1 MRKTLV
7 GTTALI
13 AASLAMSGA
22 ANAQD
27 EGIQLGVGGYMNNFF
42 AFGENESDTRIDD
55 NETGHFSDGEIHF
68 TGEYTLD
75 NGITVGANVQLESFS
90 SGDQIDE
97 NYAYV
102 EGSFGRVQ
110 LGSENTAAY
119 LMQYAAP
126 NVGTP
131 VNSGWVTSF
140 VAPDANYSGGAGSQ
154 FRHPG
159 GSTFGDFGNDENTV
173 TYFTPRFAGFQVGAS
188 YQPTLTGAGDGANFP
203 TNRQGAEGNDGA
215 SIGAN
220 YVNSFNGFDIA
231 LAAGYRT
238 VIDQNNAVFGDE
250 PEMYSAG
257 INLGYG
263 GFTIG
268 GSWLG
273 QDSEGPGGAPT
284 VNDGNGFDVGISY
297 STGPWSVGTMAFYS
311 ETENPGF
318 NGDDEYQAY
327 QVGLAYTLGTGVEAS
342 VSGLYAKY
350 EGGTGNVGTETDGLQ
365 VISGLALSF

>member
-1 MRKTLV
+1 MRKTLF

-13 AASLAMSGA
+13 AASLAMGGA

-27 EGIQLGVGGYMNNFF
+27 NEGIQLGVGGYMNNFF
-42 AFGENESDTRIDD
+42 AIGDNESDTRVDD
-55 NETGHFSDGEIHF
+55 NETGHFSDGEIQF

-75 NGITVGANVQLESFS
+75 NGITVGANVQLESFQS
-90 SGDQIDE
+90 AGNQIDE
-97 NYAYV
+97 NYAYL
-102 EGSFGRVQ
+102 EGSFGRVN

-126 NVGTP
+126 NVGVP

-140 VAPDANYSGGAGSQ
+140 VAPDANYSAAQ

-159 GSTFGDFGNDENTV
+159 GSTFVDFGNDENTV
-173 TYFTPRFAGFQVGAS
+173 TYFTPRLAGFQVGGS
-188 YQPTLTGAGDGANFP
+188 YQPTLTGTGEGANFP
-203 TNRQGAEGNDGA
+203 TNQIGAEGNHGA
-215 SIGAN
+215 SVGVN
-220 YVNSFNGFDIA
+220 YVNSFNGFDVA
-231 LAAGYRT
+231 LAGGYRT
-238 VIDQNNAVFGDE
+238 ILDENPAVFGDE
-250 PEMYSAG
+250 PEQYSAG

-268 GSWLG
+268 ASWAG
-273 QDSEGPGGAPT
+273 QESEGPLGAET
-284 VNDGNGFDVGISY
+284 TNDGNGFDYGVSY
-297 STGPWSVGTMAFYS
+297 STGPWGIGFTGFYS

-327 QVGLAYTLGTGVEAS
+327 QVGVEYTLGAGVTTS
-342 VSGLYAKY
+342 LSGLYAKY
-350 EGGTGNVGTETDGLQ
+350 EGGVGNTGTETDGVQ

>member
-42 AFGENESDTRIDD
+42 AFGDNSSDTRIDD

-140 VAPDANYSGGAGSQ
+140 IAPDANYSAAQ
-154 FRHPG
+154 FRRPG

-188 YQPTLTGAGDGANFP
+188 YQPTLTGTGEGANFP
-203 TNRQGAEGNDGA
+203 TNRQGAVGNDGA

-238 VIDQNNAVFGDE
+238 IIDENPAVFGDS

-273 QDSEGPGGAPT
+273 EDSEGPGGAPT
-284 VNDGNGFDVGISY
+284 GNDGNAFDVGVSY